1 MTPRCPIPT
10 EPADRARDASPR
22 PSAKGCNLRV
32 TRAPAPSVLF
42 AHWEG
47 GSPSSGSPAM
57 PHLTEILATP
67 EAAARKR
74 FRRLDF
80 FTPHP
85 KQLDFIAATKDHNE
99 VMLRAGNQQGKSEA
113 AYMTACHLTGDY
125 PKTWAGHSASPRC
138 GRFRRLIPF
147 AGNGSRTG
155 SGRSLERISF
165 RVRTRGDRG

>member
-1 MTPRCPIPT
+1 
-10 EPADRARDASPR
+10 
-22 PSAKGCNLRV
+22 
-32 TRAPAPSVLF
+32 
-42 AHWEG
+42 
-47 GSPSSGSPAM
+47 M

-125 PKTWAGHSASPRC
+125 PKTWAGRSASPRC
-138 GRFRRLIPF
+138 GRFRRLIHLRRQRLAHRLGSELGENILQGAYARRQGIAVVGDG
-147 AGNGSRTG
+147 AG
-155 SGRSLERISF
+155 
-165 RVRTRGDRG
+165 